1 MNPLLPLALLFAT
14 TAASHSTGGANLP
27 PEVSEVLSQA
37 LAVPAARI
45 VPLGWS
51 ARLPAGCT
59 LHRAVVDGAV
69 TGSGRLPVKLYG
81 QGCTGWGWVRFEVW
95 APTAFTTR
103 PVRAGERLQPA
114 LAVED
119 REVRSGHVGIVP
131 PPAATAARDLPR
143 GTVLEA
149 AHIAGAT
156 LASGEPV
163 KVIVMSGPLAIEM
176 QGRAIS
182 CGAGRTCA
190 VLPSGRHVEGHLE
203 EGRLLVDVP

>member
-1 MNPLLPLALLFAT
+1 MNPHFPLALLFAA
-14 TAASHSTGGANLP
+14 TAASHPTGAANLP
-27 PEVSEVLSQA
+27 PEVSEVLSRA

-45 VPLGWS
+45 VPTGWAS
-51 ARLPAGCT
+51 HLPAGCLLRQAMLSGT
-59 LHRAVVDGAV
+59 V

-81 QGCTGWGWVRFEVW
+81 QGCMGWGWVRFEVW
-95 APTAFTTR
+95 SPAAVTTR

-119 REVRSGHVGIVP
+119 REVRSGHLGIVP
-131 PPAATAARDLPR
+131 PPGALAARDLPR
-143 GTVLEA
+143 GTVLQA
-149 AHIAGAT
+149 SHVAGAT
-156 LASGEPV
+156 LASGETV
-163 KVIVMSGPLAIEM
+163 KVIVMSGPLAIEV

-203 EGRLLVDVP
+203 EGRLLVDAP